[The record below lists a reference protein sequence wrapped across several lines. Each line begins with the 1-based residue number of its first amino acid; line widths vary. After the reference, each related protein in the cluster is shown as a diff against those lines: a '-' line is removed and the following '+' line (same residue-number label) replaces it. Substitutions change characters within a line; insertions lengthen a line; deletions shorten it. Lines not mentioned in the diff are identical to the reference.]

1 MIINELKRRRISV
14 VKCDIRFTTEPL
26 VDLYTLFLDNKF
38 FKNMKHIFFKIKES
52 KLFQYSVLF
61 IIIFNAFTIGL
72 NTYNLGEFSRE
83 LIKYL
88 DYLITIFFVIEISI
102 RFIGEPRKSNFFK
115 NGWNIFDTFIVLVS
129 LIPIPNNSSF
139 LLLRLLRVFR
149 VLRVISIIPELKLII
164 ESLIGSLKR
173 VFYVSLLLFI
183 ILYIYAT
190 IGAIV
195 FSNNIPERWSDVGVS
210 MITLFQVLTLSSWEQ
225 VMLPL
230 QDIYWWAW
238 IYFFS
243 FIIVCAITM
252 LNLLIA
258 ILVDVVVNQKE
269 KKDDVIK
276 TRNNAEKLNE
286 QFSEEISLDKLRKDQ

>member
-1 MIINELKRRRISV
+1 MNGKFKFCFECVDIENRNNKRKKS
-14 VKCDIRFTTEPL
+14 
-26 VDLYTLFLDNKF
+26 
-38 FKNMKHIFFKIKES
+38 IFFYKS
-52 KLFQYSVLF
+52 
-61 IIIFNAFTIGL
+61 
-72 NTYNLGEFSRE
+72 NT
-83 LIKYL
+83 
-88 DYLITIFFVIEISI
+88 ISI
-102 RFIGEPRKSNFFK
+102 ERENFIERT
-115 NGWNIFDTFIVLVS
+115 IQFI
-129 LIPIPNNSSF
+129 N
-139 LLLRLLRVFR
+139 
-149 VLRVISIIPELKLII
+149 
-164 ESLIGSLKR
+164 
-173 VFYVSLLLFI
+173 YFI

-195 FSNNIPERWSDVGVS
+195 FSNSIPERWSDVGVS

-258 ILVDVVVNQKE
+258 ILVDVVVNQNE

-276 TRNNAEKLNE
+276 TKNNAEKLNE
-286 QFSEEISLDKLRKDQ
+286 QFSEEISLDKLKKDQ

>member
-1 MIINELKRRRISV
+1 MNGA
-14 VKCDIRFTTEPL
+14 
-26 VDLYTLFLDNKF
+26 LY
-38 FKNMKHIFFKIKES
+38 KIKES
-52 KLFQYSVLF
+52 RIFQFIVIS
-61 IIIFNAFTIGL
+61 IIILNAITIGV
-72 NTYNLGEFSRE
+72 NTYDLSDLTKK
-83 LIKYL
+83 LINYL
-88 DYLITIFFVIEISI
+88 DYSITVFFVIEIII
-102 RFIGEPRKSNFFK
+102 RFIGEPNKKNFFK
-115 NGWNIFDTFIVLVS
+115 SGWNIFDSTIVLIS

-149 VLRVISIIPELKLII
+149 VLRIISVIPELKKII
-164 ESLIGSLKR
+164 EALLNSVKR

-190 IGAIV
+190 IGSIL
-195 FSNNIPERWSDVGVS
+195 FSEDIPERWSDLGVS

-243 FIIVCAITM
+243 FIIICGITM

-258 ILVDVVVNQKE
+258 VLVDVVINQK
-269 KKDDVIK
+269 
-276 TRNNAEKLNE
+276 KL
-286 QFSEEISLDKLRKDQ
+286 

>member
-1 MIINELKRRRISV
+1 MNGA
-14 VKCDIRFTTEPL
+14 
-26 VDLYTLFLDNKF
+26 LY
-38 FKNMKHIFFKIKES
+38 KIKES
-52 KLFQYSVLF
+52 RIFQFVVIS
-61 IIIFNAFTIGL
+61 IIILNAITIGV
-72 NTYNLGEFSRE
+72 NTYDLSNLTKK
-83 LIKYL
+83 LINYL
-88 DYLITIFFVIEISI
+88 DYSITVFFVIEIII
-102 RFIGEPRKSNFFK
+102 RFIGEPNKKNFFK
-115 NGWNIFDTFIVLVS
+115 SGWNIFDSTIVLIS

-149 VLRVISIIPELKLII
+149 VLRIISVIPELKKII
-164 ESLIGSLKR
+164 EALLNSVKR

-190 IGAIV
+190 IGSIL
-195 FSNNIPERWSDVGVS
+195 FSEDIPERWSDLGVS

-243 FIIVCAITM
+243 FIIICGITM

-258 ILVDVVVNQKE
+258 VLVDVVINQK
-269 KKDDVIK
+269 
-276 TRNNAEKLNE
+276 KL
-286 QFSEEISLDKLRKDQ
+286 

>member
-1 MIINELKRRRISV
+1 MLPTILE
-14 VKCDIRFTTEPL
+14 FHHH
-26 VDLYTLFLDNKF
+26 
-38 FKNMKHIFFKIKES
+38 KN
-52 KLFQYSVLF
+52 
-61 IIIFNAFTIGL
+61 
-72 NTYNLGEFSRE
+72 
-83 LIKYL
+83 YL
-88 DYLITIFFVIEISI
+88 DYSITVFFVIEIII
-102 RFIGEPRKSNFFK
+102 RFIGEPNKKDFFK
-115 NGWNIFDTFIVLVS
+115 SGWNIFDSTIVLIS

-149 VLRVISIIPELKLII
+149 VLRIISVIPELKKII
-164 ESLIGSLKR
+164 EALLNSVKR

-190 IGAIV
+190 IGSIL
-195 FSNNIPERWSDVGVS
+195 FSEDIPERWSDLGVS

-243 FIIVCAITM
+243 FIIICGITM

-258 ILVDVVVNQKE
+258 VLVDVVINQK
-269 KKDDVIK
+269 
-276 TRNNAEKLNE
+276 KL
-286 QFSEEISLDKLRKDQ
+286 